1 MWYASPPAPCCTA
14 MPTGAFVFF
23 LTASAYCSSC
33 ANVVGTLAS
42 FVLTSRPMFSMAT
55 GAP

>member
-1 MWYASPPAPCCTA
+1 

-33 ANVVGTLAS
+33 ANVFGTFAS
-42 FVLTSRPMFSMAT
+42 LVLTSRPMFSIAT